1 MNSDLYRKLDQSQ
14 TYQDALLR
22 VQHRLD
28 TGHSRYIIGIAG
40 LPGSG
45 KSTLGDYIALRL
57 NQTHPNQVI
66 SVSMDGFHLSK
77 AQLSTFPDVEA
88 AFARRG
94 APWTFDSQRF
104 YQHLVDFKQPDQ
116 KPLTWPS
123 FDHTQGDPVEGSIII
138 PSEARI
144 LIVEGLYVLHN
155 QHGFEHVQKLLD
167 EKWFIDLPIE
177 AAMKQLA
184 KRHQQAWGIS
194 LDEAQQRIASNDA
207 LNAQI
212 VEQTKNRADY
222 FLSVK

>member
-104 YQHLVDFKQPDQ
+104 YQHLVDF
-116 KPLTWPS
+116 
-123 FDHTQGDPVEGSIII
+123 
-138 PSEARI
+138 
-144 LIVEGLYVLHN
+144 
-155 QHGFEHVQKLLD
+155 
-167 EKWFIDLPIE
+167 
-177 AAMKQLA
+177 
-184 KRHQQAWGIS
+184 
-194 LDEAQQRIASNDA
+194 
-207 LNAQI
+207 
-212 VEQTKNRADY
+212 
-222 FLSVK
+222 